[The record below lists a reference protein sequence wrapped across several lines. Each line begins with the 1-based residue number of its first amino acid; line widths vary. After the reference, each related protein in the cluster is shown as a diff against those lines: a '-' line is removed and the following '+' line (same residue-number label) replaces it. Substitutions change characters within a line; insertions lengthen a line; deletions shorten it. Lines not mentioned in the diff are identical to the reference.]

1 MRELPEPKITPVL
14 LDEFRQA
21 LAGGR
26 GDLDA
31 WLEVNDEAEVR
42 AFVLAIQKQAYEDGL
57 RDADTRYFAVPMDKF
72 EQAIREVGVVSACE
86 WFGHAPDSEFTLDTI
101 KVLAEREAMLTA
113 SKKEPQ

>member
-14 LDEFRQA
+14 LDEFKQA
-21 LAGGR
+21 LAGCR

-57 RDADTRYFAVPMDKF
+57 RDAGKDAKLIEWLAKNLEWDGHGYWLP
-72 EQAIREVGVVSACE
+72 EICIRERQLGEDFVPEPSANE
-86 WFGHAPDSEFTLDTI
+86 L
-101 KVLAEREAMLTA
+101 RAMLTA
-113 SKKEPQ
+113 SQKEPQ

>member
-1 MRELPEPKITPVL
+1 MKKIPEPKITPVL
-14 LDEFRQA
+14 LDEFKQA

-57 RDADTRYFAVPMDKF
+57 MDAAGFFDQPHKEYF
-72 EQAIREVGVVSACE
+72 G
-86 WFGHAPDSEFTLDTI
+86 
-101 KVLAEREAMLTA
+101 REANDAILAMLNTP
-113 SKKEPQ
+113 KEAK